1 MTHYIIGSGGQGRV
15 IADIL
20 RAGGAQEPVFAT
32 EAELKRRYHD
42 DDVVYIGIGD
52 NFARARVAAS
62 VLEQLP
68 GVRFGVAVHPAA
80 VVASDAL
87 LGAGTVI
94 MAGAIVN
101 PGALV
106 GAHVIIN
113 TNSSVDHDCV
123 VGDYAS
129 IAPRVALG
137 GTVRIGR
144 YTAIGIGASVS
155 HACEIGEHT
164 VVGAGA
170 VVVKSLPSYSVCYGV
185 PARVMRTRAAGEAY
199 L

>member
-20 RAGGAQEPVFAT
+20 RAADSPDPVFIEPSDA
-32 EAELKRRYHD
+32 AQRYQAGD
-42 DDVVYIGIGD
+42 LLYIGIGD
-52 NFARARVAAS
+52 NFARGRVARA
-62 VLEQLP
+62 LCDELP
-68 GVRFGVAVHPAA
+68 QCRFGIAIHPAA
-80 VVASDAL
+80 VVARDAT
-87 LGAGTVI
+87 LGAGTVV

-101 PGALV
+101 TAAVIGE
-106 GAHVIIN
+106 HVILN

-123 VGDYAS
+123 IADFAS

-137 GTVRIGR
+137 GTVRVGQ
-144 YTAIGIGASVS
+144 YSAIGIGASIS
-155 HACEIGEHT
+155 HGVQIGEHT

-170 VVVKSLPSYSVCYGV
+170 VVVKSLPAYSVCYGV
-185 PARVMRTRAAGEAY
+185 PARVMRSRAAGEAY